1 VVLEMYY
8 TKSKNK
14 YSIGLRDND
23 PLRELAEQALVLVD
37 GLLIQD
43 VNELFD
49 YEMENVYKISI
60 ITGGYF
66 YGSNVYNG
74 VISFITKN
82 NDFVSKASG
91 DYILRPEMI
100 RPLKNKVYYKP
111 DYTDT
116 AKYARIP
123 DYRYQIAWIPELTLD
138 KNENVISFYTSDVS
152 GTFEIVLE
160 GFTSKGIPV
169 SMKKSIEVK

>member
-1 VVLEMYY
+1 
-8 TKSKNK
+8 
-14 YSIGLRDND
+14 
-23 PLRELAEQALVLVD
+23 
-37 GLLIQD
+37 
-43 VNELFD
+43 
-49 YEMENVYKISI
+49 MENVYKISI

-123 DYRYQIAWIPELTLD
+123 DYRYQIAWIPELILD

-160 GFTSKGIPV
+160 GFTTEGIPI
-169 SMKKSIEVK
+169 SMRKIFEIR